1 MDGMLAGQVILYDT
15 TLRDGAQ
22 SEAISLSVDDKLKI
36 THLLDRLGVQYIEGG
51 WPGSN
56 PKDSEYFQRVRAE
69 KLEQIL
75 VAAFGRTCRVGTRP
89 ADDVNIRALL
99 AAETPVVTVVGKSW
113 TLHVRDV
120 LRASLEENLH
130 IIRESLTYL
139 RAQGREVIYDAEHF
153 FDGYK
158 ADPSYAL
165 ATLQSVVDGGVDT
178 IVLCDTNGGSMPW
191 DVESITHA
199 VRAAFPNTLLGIHAH
214 NDGGLAVA
222 NSLAAVRAG
231 GVVACQFPGVAR
243 GAAPV
248 ARMSAGTGIGAVT
261 GVAIVYVGRIGG
273 VHVQGTMNGHG
284 ERCGNA
290 DLCSLIP
297 NFELK
302 LGLNA
307 LPSGGLARVTRTA
320 RTVAAIANQPL
331 HRQAPYV
338 GQSAFAHKGGIHVAA
353 MRRNPQSYQHV
364 DPTLVGNESR
374 VLVSELSG
382 RGNLVSKADEMGIS
396 PQEMGDLQ
404 SVLTTIKGLEHRGFT
419 FEGAEASVELL
430 IRRTGPGYCPPF
442 EMVDFMVVV
451 EHREGRGTFAE
462 ATIKVQVGDSVMHT
476 VAEGNGPVDAL
487 YAALCKALLPVYPH
501 MDSFRLVDYK
511 VWILDSDKATAA
523 TTRVLIDTQ
532 NSTCRWSS
540 VGASPNIIEASWLAL
555 ADAVEYGLTV
565 NKTKGSKRGG
575 QWKPR

>member
-1 MDGMLAGQVILYDT
+1 MLDTAVDDMDGMLAGQIILYDT

-36 THLLDRLGVQYIEGG
+36 THLLDRLGVHYIEGG

-56 PKDSEYFQRVRAE
+56 PKDAEYFQRVHAE

-75 VAAFGRTCRVGTRP
+75 VSAFGSTCRVGTRP
-89 ADDVNIRALL
+89 ADDANIQALL
-99 AAETPVVTVVGKSW
+99 AAKTPVVTIVGKSW

-120 LRASLEENLH
+120 LRASLEENLD
-130 IIRESLTYL
+130 IIRESLAYL

-158 ADPSYAL
+158 ADACYAM
-165 ATLQSVVDGGVDT
+165 ATLQSAVAGGVDT
-178 IVLCDTNGGSMPW
+178 LVLCDTNGGSMPW

-199 VRAAFPNTLLGIHAH
+199 VHAAFPNTLLGIHAH
-214 NDGGLAVA
+214 NDGGLAMA

-231 GVVACQFPGVAR
+231 GV
-243 GAAPV
+243 
-248 ARMSAGTGIGAVT
+248 
-261 GVAIVYVGRIGG
+261 
-273 VHVQGTMNGHG
+273 HLQGTMNGYG

-297 NFELK
+297 NLELK

-307 LPSGGLARVTRTA
+307 LPPGRLAHVTRTA

-331 HRQAPYV
+331 YRQTAYV

-353 MRRNPQSYQHV
+353 MRRNPKSYQHV
-364 DPTLVGNESR
+364 DPALVGNESR
-374 VLVSELSG
+374 ILVSELSG
-382 RGNLVSKADEMGIS
+382 RGNLLSKAEEMGIS

-404 SVLTTIKGLEHRGFT
+404 SVLRTIKGLEHRGFT

-430 IRRTGPGYCPPF
+430 IRRTAPGYCPPF
-442 EMVDFMVVV
+442 ETVDYRVVV

-462 ATIKVQVGDSVMHT
+462 ATIKIRVGDAVTHI

-487 YAALCKALLPVYPH
+487 YAALRKALLPVYPN

-532 NSTCRWSS
+532 NATCRWSS
-540 VGASPNIIEASWLAL
+540 VGASTNIIEASWLAL

-565 NKTKGSKRGG
+565 AKSKVSKRGG
-575 QWKPR
+575 